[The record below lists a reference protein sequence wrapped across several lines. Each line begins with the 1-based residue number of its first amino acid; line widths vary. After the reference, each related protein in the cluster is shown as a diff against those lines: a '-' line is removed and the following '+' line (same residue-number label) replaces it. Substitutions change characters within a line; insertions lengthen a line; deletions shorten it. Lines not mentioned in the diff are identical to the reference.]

1 MAIYIHTP
9 NRTGASPVA
18 AAPSAAAATAQLGA
32 SYLNAAAALQSQAA
46 LRAYRPTA
54 TAVAPALVGT
64 LPAARSPVISALGT
78 GVAVRPLRVPW
89 GQPASDLEGAPST
102 LEAGFNMPARAKAWM
117 PKLVFVAMAYE
128 KRGMAKA
135 FRAVQAACAE
145 LELTVK
151 RADEVV
157 GSDIVLK
164 RIAKLILD
172 SQFLIFDLTHER
184 PNVYYELGFAH
195 GVGNSDNILL
205 VARKRARVHFDV
217 GAFHV
222 DFYRNAAGLRD
233 ILRRKLPMMRAAFEA
248 ETDEAAGTVEEPPP
262 ITSR

>member
-9 NRTGASPVA
+9 NQPGASPVA
-18 AAPSAAAATAQLGA
+18 AAPSAATARLGA
-32 SYLNAAAALQSQAA
+32 AHLSAAAALQSQAA
-46 LRAYRPTA
+46 LRAYEPTA
-54 TAVAPALVGT
+54 AAAAAALAGAS
-64 LPAARSPVISALGT
+64 PGARAAAIPALGT
-78 GVAVRPLRVPW
+78 GLTVRPLRVPG
-89 GQPASDLEGAPST
+89 GQPAADLEGAPST
-102 LEAGFNMPARAKAWM
+102 LEASFNMPARVKAWM

-128 KRGMAKA
+128 KRGMAKV

-157 GSDIVLK
+157 GTDIVLK

-172 SQFLIFDLTHER
+172 SQLLIFDLTHER

-205 VARKRARVHFDV
+205 VARRRARVHFDV
-217 GAFHV
+217 GGFHV

-248 ETDEAAGTVEEPPP
+248 ETDEAGGNGEELPPSK
-262 ITSR
+262 SR